1 MRTLAINA
9 DGLAALRAEHRL
21 ELDKEL
27 AERIDMDRGTVSRVL
42 QRRSAPGPT
51 FISAVLSTFPVKF
64 EDIFDVIDD
73 GDAEQNTTPAI
84 AGGAAA

>member
-9 DGLAALRAEHRL
+9 DGLASLRGEHGL

-27 AERIDMDRGTVSRVL
+27 AERIGVDKGTVSRVL

-51 FISAVLSTFPVKF
+51 FISSMLSTFPVKF

-73 GDAEQNTTPAI
+73 NEPEAAK
-84 AGGAAA
+84 AGEVRAA